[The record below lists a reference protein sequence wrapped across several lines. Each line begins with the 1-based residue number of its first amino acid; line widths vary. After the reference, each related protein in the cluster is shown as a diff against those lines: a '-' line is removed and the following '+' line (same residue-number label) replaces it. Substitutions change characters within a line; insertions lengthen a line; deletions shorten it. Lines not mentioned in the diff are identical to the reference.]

1 MNSLILLTGFEPFG
15 EYSRNPSSEIGRA
28 LDEST
33 LLGSRVKSLE
43 LPVDSARAPKQL
55 IAALEELKPNAV
67 LSLGLAGGRRVLS
80 VEKIA
85 VNLLNFEIP
94 DNAGAKKH
102 SELIEHD
109 GPAAYFATLPVEEL
123 VHAIREAGVPSD
135 LSMSAGGF
143 LCNQIMYASLH
154 YFAER
159 GLRCPSGFI
168 HMPALPEMVVNDPSL
183 ASMSFETIGR
193 GVQAALKII
202 ATKLDSSS
210 I

>member
-1 MNSLILLTGFEPFG
+1 MKSLILVTGFEPFG
-15 EYSRNPSSEIGRA
+15 EYSRNPSSEIARS
-28 LDEST
+28 LDET
-33 LLGSRVKSLE
+33 IILGARVSSLE
-43 LPVDSARAPKQL
+43 LPVDTVRAPKQL

-94 DNAGAKKH
+94 DNAGVTRY
-102 SELIEHD
+102 SEPIRQD

-123 VHAIREAGVPSD
+123 VRAIRDAGVPSD

-143 LCNQIMYASLH
+143 LCNQIMYTSLH
-154 YFAER
+154 YYAQQGKTR
-159 GLRCPSGFI
+159 PSGFI
-168 HMPALPEMVVNDPSL
+168 HMPALPDMVVHDPSL
-183 ASMSFETIGR
+183 ASMSFETIRR
-193 GVQAALKII
+193 GVQAVLNVI
-202 ATKLDSSS
+202 ATKFDSFS